1 MQAEHFD
8 YSESDGIATLRLA
21 RPERLNALTFD
32 SYAEL
37 RDTFVRL
44 RSRDSVR
51 AVLLTGTGRAFCS
64 GGDVKDI
71 IGKLFDVPEAAACW
85 PSRA

>member
-1 MQAEHFD
+1 MNPEHFH
-8 YSESDGIATLRLA
+8 YEESEGVGTIRLN

-37 RDTFVRL
+37 RDTFAAL
-44 RSRDSVR
+44 ATRDSVR
-51 AVLLTGTGRAFCS
+51 SVLVTGTGRAFCS

-71 IGKLFDVPEAAACW
+71 IGLPT
-85 PSRA
+85 P

>member
-1 MQAEHFD
+1 MNPKHFR
-8 YSESDGIATLRLA
+8 YLEEDGVATIRLD

-37 RDTFVRL
+37 RDTFVAL
-44 RSRDSVR
+44 RERDSVR
-51 AVLLTGTGRAFCS
+51 SVIVTGTGRAFCS

-71 IGKLFDVPEAAACW
+71 I
-85 PSRA
+85 